1 MHSLIESEFLVI
13 IGKNVFTLSFFD
25 YNRKNA
31 IFVGKIRLWMKNG
44 RL

>member
-1 MHSLIESEFLVI
+1 MYALMESDFLVI
-13 IGKNVFTLSFFD
+13 IEKNVFTLAFFD

>member
-31 IFVGKIRLWMKNG
+31 IFVGKIRLWTKNG